1 LTPLGEL
8 TEEKQLQSTNQRS
21 ILHQVVPFSIA
32 DWFPFRLPKW
42 FPFQLPFPLFR
53 GKPADSDLDGLKV
66 IESSELVVELTFN
79 GFDKAL
85 PPVRHHVLA
94 DRWKRQL
101 KREPLRQAEGCRI
114 GNRKGNH
121 LMQNTPLVG

>member
-42 FPFQLPFPLFR
+42 FPFQLPFPSVEERRLTEKNASQSLLVR
-53 GKPADSDLDGLKV
+53 VWKNGDSDGL
-66 IESSELVVELTFN
+66 N
-79 GFDKAL
+79 
-85 PPVRHHVLA
+85 
-94 DRWKRQL
+94 
-101 KREPLRQAEGCRI
+101 
-114 GNRKGNH
+114 
-121 LMQNTPLVG
+121 